1 MCLVFVGDPVTWTSR
16 AVAVS
21 GCRVLAEQLLV
32 EVGDGVLGGE
42 AQVASLWSHE

>member
-16 AVAVS
+16 AVAIS

-42 AQVASLWSHE
+42 A